1 MSHEPENRDDL
12 TLGAYNISQIFTLI
26 PISSYPITHTNKTQT
41 GCQASGKF
49 RVGLIPGSLIFT
61 AYSPWHSFDKESVD
75 MTHRV
80 DKFMCGPKTSIFSR
94 HLRAEWEVTKA
105 LEKEGYHMNSMA
117 DQIYESDSTEKK
129 THEHYLRLMQTDIET
144 RIVRKLSQ
152 RQNVGGFS
160 GWNKQIFQTFQY
172 AVNTHTLQELKDELP
187 NVRFIWDMDPIGVE
201 IKEETKS
208 TYEFV
213 TSLLAIIGGIF
224 TLFGII
230 DGSVYSITK
239 RLCKTGRGSS
249 HGSKRNGDL
258 GGNGTSKMYPTAVSG
273 GLVY

>member
-1 MSHEPENRDDL
+1 
-12 TLGAYNISQIFTLI
+12 
-26 PISSYPITHTNKTQT
+26 
-41 GCQASGKF
+41 
-49 RVGLIPGSLIFT
+49 
-61 AYSPWHSFDKESVD
+61 
-75 MTHRV
+75 
-80 DKFMCGPKTSIFSR
+80 
-94 HLRAEWEVTKA
+94 
-105 LEKEGYHMNSMA
+105 MNSMA